1 MRQNKLK
8 KFIYLQDVYTFI
20 VTFYFRMFDICQK
33 NGIEIKKKIKKTI
46 DSLFVISFIFE
57 FYNTDR
63 RILLENESDI
73 TPRDVDRREII

>member
-1 MRQNKLK
+1 MELKLK
-8 KFIYLQDVYTFI
+8 K
-20 VTFYFRMFDICQK
+20 K
-33 NGIEIKKKIKKTI
+33 NKKTI

>member
-1 MRQNKLK
+1 
-8 KFIYLQDVYTFI
+8 
-20 VTFYFRMFDICQK
+20 MFDICQK
-33 NGIEIKKKIKKTI
+33 NGIEFKKKNKKTI